1 VEHKGH
7 RTAVHTATRRR
18 KAAAAEAPASAAPV
32 SNHHTEPPS
41 SAPPDASTDPA
52 DKGRRRQKMWYWT
65 AALIFIICGLAW
77 FLYWLFWG
85 QFHESTND
93 AYVNGNL
100 IMVTPQEWGIIT
112 TILVDNAELVEAG
125 QPIVEIDRHDY
136 EIALEGAKADLG
148 NAVRQVT
155 QMFLK
160 VEELQAKKESSKAG
174 LIRATLDYEHRKAL
188 VSDAS
193 VSREEF
199 EHSETAL
206 ASAWAVYIETDK
218 MLAGAIAAVENTT
231 IATHPLVEQA
241 KAALRKAF
249 LSLHRCT
256 VLAPARGIIS
266 QRRAQVG
273 QWVNAND
280 PLMALVPLDQI
291 WIDANFREVSLK
303 NLRIGQPVELYADMY
318 GSGLRF
324 HGKVVGLN
332 AGTGSVFS
340 ILPPQN
346 ATGNWIK
353 IIQRVPVKVA
363 LDPKEIEEHPLV
375 LGLSTTVTVDT
386 HDRGGLRLPNAAPTA
401 PLYETDVY
409 EEELK
414 GADQL
419 IEQIIA
425 ENIHK

>member
-1 VEHKGH
+1 MENHESCRLSCPTGNPPSLQPQP
-7 RTAVHTATRRR
+7 
-18 KAAAAEAPASAAPV
+18 PASSP
-32 SNHHTEPPS
+32 
-41 SAPPDASTDPA
+41 PPDKSHS
-52 DKGRRRQKMWYWT
+52 RQKLFYWS
-65 AALIFIICGLAW
+65 AGIFFLLCGVIW
-77 FLYWLFWG
+77 FAYWLIWG
-85 QFHESTND
+85 QFSESTDD

-100 IMVTPQEWGIIT
+100 IQVTPQEWGIIT
-112 TILVDNAELVEAG
+112 TILVDNAQLVEAG

-136 EIALEGAKADLG
+136 EIALEGARADLG

-155 QMFLK
+155 QFFLK
-160 VEELQAKKESSKAG
+160 VEELQAKKESSKAD
-174 LIRATLDYEHRKAL
+174 LVRATLDYEHRKAL

-193 VSREEF
+193 VSLEDF
-199 EHSETAL
+199 EHSETTL

-218 MLAGAIAAVENTT
+218 ALAGAIAQVENTT
-231 IATHPLVEQA
+231 VPTHPLVEQA
-241 KAALRKAF
+241 KSSLRKAF

-291 WIDANFREVSLK
+291 WVDANFREVSLK
-303 NLRIGQPVELYADMY
+303 NLRIGQPMELYADMY
-318 GSGLRF
+318 GRSVKF

-353 IIQRVPVKVA
+353 IIQRVPVKIG
-363 LDPKEIEEHPLV
+363 LELKEIEKHPLV
-375 LGLSTTVTVDT
+375 LGLSTTVSVDT
-386 HDRGGLRLPNAAPTA
+386 HDRSGLRLPQAAPTE
-401 PLYETDVY
+401 PIYCTDVY
-409 EEELK
+409 QDELK
-414 GADQL
+414 GADEM
-419 IEQIIA
+419 IDQIIA
-425 ENIHK
+425 DNSTYELPCDEN